1 MTKTIIL
8 ILSVSLLMNSAS
20 IFADDSAEQGARVS
34 LGLTDSEKTQFLG
47 EMRKMLASIQ
57 GIITGIGENDRQMII
72 QSARNS
78 GNRMARATPE
88 SIRRKLPQ
96 SFKEIGGP
104 THMMFEEL
112 VVRAE
117 TDEMDTLA
125 ILTGKIMRQ
134 CMACHEIFTVQ

>member
-1 MTKTIIL
+1 
-8 ILSVSLLMNSAS
+8 MNSAS

-125 ILTGKIMRQ
+125 ILTGKIMQQ

>member
-1 MTKTIIL
+1 MNKIL
-8 ILSVSLLMNSAS
+8 ILILPVLLMMNSVSL
-20 IFADDSAEQGARVS
+20 FADDNAEQVTRVS
-34 LGLTDSEKTQFLG
+34 LGLTDNEKSQFLG

-57 GIITGIGENDRQMII
+57 GIITGIGEDDRQMII

-88 SIRRKLPQ
+88 SIKKKLPQ

-117 TDEMDTLA
+117 TDDMDTLA